1 MLVTRGLGGLVP
13 GLVTAGLEG
22 ITTVIIVSVPT
33 TTGKGSLARQKQ
45 LMTIN
50 REDEEIEQIL
60 MKIVQWLT

>member
-22 ITTVIIVSVPT
+22 ITTVVIVSVPVP
-33 TTGKGSLARQKQ
+33 TGKLTKQKQ
-45 LMTIN
+45 LLTIN

-60 MKIVQWLT
+60 MKVVQWLT